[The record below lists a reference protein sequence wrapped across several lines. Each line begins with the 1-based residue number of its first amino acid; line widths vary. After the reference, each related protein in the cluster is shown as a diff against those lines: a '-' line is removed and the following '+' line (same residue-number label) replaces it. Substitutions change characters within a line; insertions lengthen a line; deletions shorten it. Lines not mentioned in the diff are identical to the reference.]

1 MENNSLIVKPSF
13 RQDVGRGK
21 VRIDKKTMERLNLKA
36 GDFVKI
42 KGKKQTVAQ
51 VLPSYEEEEGIIRLD
66 GIQRQ
71 NANVSIGDRVRVEK
85 VEVKEANKVVL
96 APTTPIRFGI
106 DFVNYVKKVVR
117 GTAVMKR
124 DLLQIPVFGQSL
136 PLTVVNVQPA
146 GPVVITENTHVE
158 IQNEPVE
165 ELANIP
171 TVTYDDIG
179 GLKEEI
185 AKIREMVELPLRHPE
200 LFERLGIEPPKGV
213 LLYGPP
219 GTGKTLLAKAVTN
232 EADANFYYIGGPE
245 IVSKYVGESEER
257 LRQIFEQAE
266 KNAPSIIFIDEIDAI
281 APKRGETTG
290 EVEKRVVA
298 QLLTLLDGLK
308 SRGQVVVI
316 GATNRPDSLD
326 EALRRPGRFDREIEI
341 GVPDVDG
348 RLEILQIHTRNMP
361 LDDDVDLKELARLTH
376 GYTGADLSSLVK
388 EAAIKA
394 LRRVLPQIDLNEER
408 IPPEIL
414 EKIKVKKEDF
424 MNALHEIQPSA
435 LREVYV
441 EKPNVHW
448 DDIGGL
454 EEAKRELKEAVEL
467 PLKKPE
473 LFEKM
478 GIRPVKGILLYGPP
492 GTGKTLLAKAVATE
506 SEANFIAINGPSVL
520 SKWVGESERTIR
532 ELFRKARQA
541 SPCVVFIDEID
552 AIAHKRSGGE
562 LSHVTERIVDTLLT
576 ELDGLVSLK
585 NVVVIG
591 ATNRPDMIDE
601 ALLRAGR
608 FDKVIEIGMPDEKAR
623 LQILKIH
630 TKKMPLKGVKLE
642 ELAKKTE
649 GFSGADLENLCR
661 EAGMMAIREGKDH
674 VTMKHFEKALETVKP
689 SVSKGKEGMYA

>member
-219 GTGKTLLAKAVTN
+219 GTGKTLLAKAVAN

>member
-1 MENNSLIVKPSF
+1 M
-13 RQDVGRGK
+13 
-21 VRIDKKTMERLNLKA
+21 A
-36 GDFVKI
+36 
-42 KGKKQTVAQ
+42 
-51 VLPSYEEEEGIIRLD
+51 
-66 GIQRQ
+66 
-71 NANVSIGDRVRVEK
+71 
-85 VEVKEANKVVL
+85 
-96 APTTPIRFGI
+96 
-106 DFVNYVKKVVR
+106 
-117 GTAVMKR
+117 
-124 DLLQIPVFGQSL
+124 
-136 PLTVVNVQPA
+136 
-146 GPVVITENTHVE
+146 
-158 IQNEPVE
+158 
-165 ELANIP
+165 
-171 TVTYDDIG
+171 
-179 GLKEEI
+179 
-185 AKIREMVELPLRHPE
+185 
-200 LFERLGIEPPKGV
+200 
-213 LLYGPP
+213 
-219 GTGKTLLAKAVTN
+219 N